1 MIYHTQCAAQSVLNY
16 IRMGTTPRNQN
27 QQVPKSVMGS
37 RATVCLKSHSRKL
50 DNSVRLQIGRPKKL
64 VPLLTLNLHSLQ
76 LAKEIMKD
84 VSAVRQRGSSL
95 VLSQNSFLFTIGAN
109 LAGFESWWRRRGR
122 GRCRRARR
130 RGVRRGWRPSP
141 TSPSCSSWNSTGSC
155 ERPTPLPPRLG
166 MDLKKEDWSGI
177 VKQGKRFERGMCYVT
192 GHGGPLFGS
201 FSYAMKCEQMSK
213 TNSKK

>member
-1 MIYHTQCAAQSVLNY
+1 
-16 IRMGTTPRNQN
+16 
-27 QQVPKSVMGS
+27 MGS

-109 LAGFESWWRRRGR
+109 LAAFESWWRRRGR

-155 ERPTPLPPRLG
+155 GRPTPPPPRLG
-166 MDLKKEDWSGI
+166 MDLKRERIEVELSESVLKEECAMLQAMGVLCLDPLAMQWNVNRW
-177 VKQGKRFERGMCYVT
+177 VKPTVKNNNK
-192 GHGGPLFGS
+192 L
-201 FSYAMKCEQMSK
+201 KWK
-213 TNSKK
+213 